1 MKYYFKN
8 IWHPELF
15 HTVSARE
22 YFGDPGVLIAMGA
35 LQQCRLLP
43 VSGDLAAVLVAMGK
57 REGIVRRDKKQTFVL
72 DLFVEGWNT

>member
-43 VSGDLAAVLVAMGK
+43 VNGDLAAVLVVIGK
-57 REGIVRRDKKQTFVL
+57 REGIARRDKKQKFVL
-72 DLFVEGWNT
+72 DLFVEVWNT

>member
-1 MKYYFKN
+1 
-8 IWHPELF
+8 
-15 HTVSARE
+15 
-22 YFGDPGVLIAMGA
+22 MGA